1 MTVTIVTNRYRSRSV
16 KRSCCRYRR
25 YLSLWEV
32 TLVTLTQCRRHLMGR
47 NDQQE
52 LIEFHLKGQQN

>member
-1 MTVTIVTNRYRSRSV
+1 MTVTIVTNRYRYRSV

-32 TLVTLTQCRRHLMGR
+32 TLVTLTQRRRPLMR
-47 NDQQE
+47 YDEQHE
-52 LIEFHLKGQQN
+52 LIEFHSKGH